1 MGETHLNS
9 HLVYDIVI
17 TQVTRSVD
25 TAPENLSPQERMTI
39 DAIVAAR

>member
-1 MGETHLNS
+1 
-9 HLVYDIVI
+9 VYDVVI
-17 TQVTRSVD
+17 AQVTRSID